1 MGNYSR
7 FYVLMNRLPVH
18 DDEMKERLV
27 RQYTGGRTTSLRKMS
42 EAEYKTMCDAL
53 DGSLKDPKSGQ
64 RELLRKRR
72 SQALHVIQRLG
83 VDTTDWPR
91 INAFCRDKRIAGAEF
106 YDLGP
111 EELAALTVKL
121 RGIERRGGLNP
132 QRPEPRLSSRPETA
146 KEQVIYMPLDG
157 GPIC

>member
-7 FYVLMNRLPVH
+7 FYVLLNRLPVH

-27 RQYTGGRTTSLRKMS
+27 LQYTHGRTKSLRQMS

-83 VDTTDWPR
+83 IDTTDWPQ
-91 INAFCRDKRIAGAEF
+91 INVFCRDKRIAGAEF

-121 RGIERRGGLNP
+121 RGIERRGGLSP
-132 QRPEPRLSSRPETA
+132 QRPEPKPVSRLETGN
-146 KEQVIYMPLDG
+146 EQIIYMPLDG

>member
-1 MGNYSR
+1 MSSYAR
-7 FYVLMNRLPVH
+7 FYRLLNLLPVH

-27 RQYTGGRTTSLRKMS
+27 RQYTGGRTASLRKMS

-53 DGSLKDPKSGQ
+53 DGSLKDPRNER
-64 RELLRKRR
+64 REQLRKRR

-83 VDTTDWPR
+83 IDTTDWAR

-106 YDLGP
+106 YDLTP
-111 EELAALTVKL
+111 EELAELTVKL

-132 QRPEPRLSSRPETA
+132 QRPEPKAVSRPETD
-146 KEQVIYMPLDG
+146 KEQVIYMPLEG

>member
-7 FYVLMNRLPVH
+7 FYVLLNRLPVH

-27 RQYTGGRTTSLRKMS
+27 LQYTGGRTASLRQMS
-42 EAEYKTMCDAL
+42 EAEYNTMCNAL
-53 DGSLKDPKSGQ
+53 DGSLKDPRNTRQ
-64 RELLRKRR
+64 ELLRKRR

-83 VDTTDWPR
+83 VDTTDWAR
-91 INAFCRDKRIAGAEF
+91 INAFCRDARIAGKEF
-106 YDLGP
+106 AALGP

-121 RGIERRGGLNP
+121 RGIERRGGLSP
-132 QRPEPRLSSRPETA
+132 QRPEPKPVLRPETDR
-146 KEQVIYMPLDG
+146 EQIIYMPLDG